1 MVAGLVLHARGV
13 FHAVVNV
20 SGAGTA
26 SLPLLSTAFQRGMAW
41 YKEWFGT
48 RYYKLLYGHR
58 DEQDARAWVD
68 VIVQRGALEPGMQL
82 LDLGCGRGRHARLFA
97 EHGLQV
103 TGIDLSSASIDDA
116 RSEGPGVE
124 FHVHDMRKPFARER
138 FDAVVCLFTSLG
150 YSEDRAHDQQA
161 MENAALAL
169 VPGGLL
175 VLDLLNGALVREG
188 LVEEEC
194 QRSGSV
200 FFTIRRCVEGN
211 DIVKRISVS
220 EGGEQQQ
227 FMERVHA
234 WTRPEVC
241 TMVEATGLRI
251 ESVTEGPEPLPFDD
265 ARSPRIV
272 VWARKPSPAGA
283 EPDQRP

>member
-1 MVAGLVLHARGV
+1 
-13 FHAVVNV
+13 
-20 SGAGTA
+20 
-26 SLPLLSTAFQRGMAW
+26 MAW

-68 VIVQRGALEPGMQL
+68 VIVRRGEMRPGMRL

-97 EHGLQV
+97 EHGLVV

-116 RSEGPGVE
+116 RSEGTGVE
-124 FHVHDMRKPFARER
+124 FVVHDMRNPFAEAS

-150 YSEDRAHDQQA
+150 YSEDRADDQRA
-161 MENAALAL
+161 IANAALAL

-194 QRSGSV
+194 QRTGDV
-200 FFTIRRCVEGN
+200 IFTISRAVEGN
-211 DIVKRISVS
+211 DIVKRINVS
-220 EGGEQQQ
+220 EGNSSHQ

-234 WTRPEVC
+234 WTEHEVC
-241 TMVEATGLRI
+241 AMVERAGLHI
-251 ESVTEGPEPLPFDD
+251 GSVTEGPEPRPFDEM
-265 ARSPRIV
+265 RSPRIV
-272 VWARKPSPAGA
+272 VWARKPGGSATDPH
-283 EPDQRP
+283 ERP

>member
-1 MVAGLVLHARGV
+1 
-13 FHAVVNV
+13 VN
-20 SGAGTA
+20 GFGTA
-26 SLPLLSTAFQRGMAW
+26 ATALHVLSTAFQRAMAW

-68 VIVQRGALEPGMQL
+68 VIVQHGGMRPGMRL

-97 EHGLQV
+97 EHGLKV

-124 FHVHDMRKPFARER
+124 FLVHDMRKPFAREQY
-138 FDAVVCLFTSLG
+138 DAVVCLFTSLG
-150 YSEDRAHDQQA
+150 YSEDRADDQRA
-161 MENAALAL
+161 VENAALAL

-175 VLDLLNGALVREG
+175 VLDLLNGALVRAG

-194 QRSGSV
+194 QRSGDV
-200 FFTIRRCVEGN
+200 YFTIRRCVEVN
-211 DIVKRISVS
+211 DIVKRIRVA
-220 EGGEQQQ
+220 ERGEEHE

-234 WTRPEVC
+234 WTRAEVC
-241 TMVEATGLRI
+241 AMVERAGLRI
-251 ESVTEGPEPLPFDD
+251 GSVTEGPDPRPFDEG
-265 ARSPRIV
+265 RSPRIV
-272 VWARKPSPAGA
+272 VWARKPGGTSTDLFDHP
-283 EPDQRP
+283 